1 MFTNLQVSTFKQLNA
16 SLGADPAAHSFATK
30 LFERA
35 FESGLRGQF
44 FAKLFNNPNQLRSL
58 SRQPEKNMH
67 HPYVTIVPVQKIIGT
82 EGRSEDFDKN
92 FRPLKRH
99 IRERWISIAAARWS
113 GVPLPAVELVQDG
126 DQYYVRDGH
135 HRISVARMMGQVE
148 IDAKIV

>member
-16 SLGADPAAHSFATK
+16 TLGTDAAARSFATK

-44 FAKLFNNPNQLRSL
+44 FAKFFNNPNQLRSL

-67 HPYVTIVPVQKIIGT
+67 HPCVTIVPIHKIIGT
-82 EGRSEDFDKN
+82 EGRSDDFDKN

-99 IRERWISIAAARWS
+99 NRERWISIAAARWS